1 LADSNLPPAS
11 LPSLVAIDLGAES
24 CRVSLLTPGTEGPQI
39 RLVHRFPNAPV
50 SRGESLFWD
59 LEQILLEIERG
70 LLRCGEQATAPVAS
84 IGVDGWAVDYV
95 RLDGAGRPI
104 GLPFCY
110 RDLRTEAMVK
120 ALEGRC
126 PREELFALSGAQPL
140 RINTQFQLMADH
152 AAGVPASARWIN
164 LPEYVLAT
172 LGGRMVAEYTNAT
185 HTALVD
191 MRRRSWCQKV
201 FDLSGLQIEA
211 APPLVATGTD
221 VGEVRSF
228 EATAP
233 ALRHTRLVATAC
245 HDTASAVAAIP
256 LDGDD
261 WAYISSG
268 TWSLVGTLLDQPI
281 TTAEACSAGFTN
293 QGAAGDRV
301 CFHKNVNGMWLLKQ
315 TLAQLCPDGERWPM
329 QDFIAA
335 AESLPAPDFL
345 LDVDDPELLLP
356 GTMASRL
363 NAQRRR
369 QGRAAIKETPDG
381 MPRFASLIF
390 HSLAARYATVLR
402 DAERLTGKRFS
413 RLAIVGGG
421 SLNRFLNQLTA
432 EATGLK
438 VYCGVAESATIGNFA
453 IQLATWEGEQNS
465 PARIAH
471 WAGVLTELHAC

>member
-1 LADSNLPPAS
+1 MAGSNLPS
-11 LPSLVAIDLGAES
+11 GRLPSLVAIDLGAES
-24 CRVSLLTPGTEGPQI
+24 CRVSLLTPGIEGPQI

-59 LEQILLEIERG
+59 LEQILKEIERG
-70 LLRCGEQATAPVAS
+70 LMLCGEQASSPVAS

-95 RLDGAGRPI
+95 RMDGAGPI

-120 ALEGRC
+120 RLEAQC

-140 RINTQFQLMADH
+140 RINTQFQLMADQ
-152 AAGVPASARWIN
+152 AAGVPTSARWIN

-185 HTALVD
+185 HTGLVD
-191 MRRRSWCQKV
+191 MRCRAWCQKV

-221 VGEVRSF
+221 VGELRSF
-228 EATAP
+228 EAAAP
-233 ALRHTRLVATAC
+233 ALRHARLVATAC

-268 TWSLVGTLLDQPI
+268 TWSLVGTLPDQPI

-329 QDFIAA
+329 QDLIAA
-335 AESLPAPDFL
+335 AESLPVPDFL

-356 GTMASRL
+356 DKMASRI
-363 NAQRRR
+363 NAQHGR
-369 QGRAAIKETPDG
+369 QGRAAIEESPDG
-381 MPRFASLIF
+381 MPQFASLIF
-390 HSLAARYATVLR
+390 HSLAARYATALR
-402 DAERLTGKRFS
+402 DAERLSNKRFR

-438 VYCGVAESATIGNFA
+438 VFCGVAESATIGNFA

-465 PARIAH
+465 PTRIAH
-471 WAGVLTELHAC
+471 WASVLTGLHAC

>member
-1 LADSNLPPAS
+1 MAGSNLPS
-11 LPSLVAIDLGAES
+11 GRLPSLVAIDLGAES
-24 CRVSLLTPGTEGPQI
+24 CRVSLLTPGIEGPQI

-59 LEQILLEIERG
+59 LEQILPEIERG
-70 LLRCGEQATAPVAS
+70 LMLCGEQASSPVAS

-95 RLDGAGRPI
+95 RMDGAGSI

-120 ALEGRC
+120 RLEAQC

-140 RINTQFQLMADH
+140 RINTQFQLMADQ

-185 HTALVD
+185 HTGLVD
-191 MRRRSWCQKV
+191 MRCRAWCQKV

-221 VGEVRSF
+221 VGELRSF
-228 EATAP
+228 EAAAP
-233 ALRHTRLVATAC
+233 ALRHARLVATAC

-329 QDFIAA
+329 QDLIAA
-335 AESLPAPDFL
+335 AESLPVPDFL

-356 GTMASRL
+356 GKMASRI
-363 NAQRRR
+363 NAQHGR
-369 QGRAAIKETPDG
+369 QGRAAIEESPDR
-381 MPRFASLIF
+381 MPQFASLIF
-390 HSLAARYATVLR
+390 HSLAARYATALR
-402 DAERLTGKRFS
+402 DAERLSNKRFR

-438 VYCGVAESATIGNFA
+438 VFCGVAESATIGNFA

-465 PARIAH
+465 PTRIAH
-471 WAGVLTELHAC
+471 WASVLTGLHAC